1 MRLSSA
7 YPRLLPYAQSRARAG
22 VVPNF
27 TDVILAGRRN
37 VSTSRTSAEA
47 TATEATADADAA
59 AAKLLAKSPA
69 TLHLP
74 KPIFPW
80 RSETELLPRFIPG
93 TPEYAKDIRVPAT
106 FRSIVAFCF
115 LNVPWYQLLFTGN
128 AHEEDIAHSTSWAFA
143 QAVAGVVSD
152 VYQVPLADIALDD
165 KVNFQFPPPDGGA
178 VLEGDDK
185 NKDKSSEGESMLA
198 RPLRNLFES
207 AHESGKSQLRI
218 RLEMQ
223 PKSVMF
229 HSMFALPFVSRA
241 AVEKD
246 PSLLEKTYRNM
257 RLMRSNPQEGFR
269 NVYKGVEEQQNKN
282 GKLSTTVEVQVLV
295 ECDEIFQVVDLNTG
309 VVLQGHEDGLV
320 RSVVHLVRME
330 KTVETYDSNDKF
342 PYYPDIRQGNWQ
354 ITDIDDLLGPKKW
367 YLM

>member
-1 MRLSSA
+1 MRLSSV
-7 YPRLLPYAQSRARAG
+7 YPRLVPYYAQKRAG
-22 VVPNF
+22 IAVN
-27 TDVILAGRRN
+27 TSIADVIFAGRRN
-37 VSTSRTSAEA
+37 VSTTGSTEA
-47 TATEATADADAA
+47 AATADAEAA
-59 AAKLLAKSPA
+59 ELLAKSTA

-74 KPIFPW
+74 RPIFPW
-80 RSETELLPRFIPG
+80 RHETELLPRFIPG
-93 TPEYAKDIRVPAT
+93 TPEYAKDIRVPGT

-115 LNVPWYQLLFTGN
+115 LNVPWYQLMFTGN

-152 VYQVPLADIALDD
+152 VYQIPLTDVALDD
-165 KVNFQFPPPDGGA
+165 KVNFQFPPPEGA
-178 VLEGDDK
+178 VLEGDT
-185 NKDKSSEGESMLA
+185 KDRPDSESMLA
-198 RPLRNLFES
+198 RPLKNLFKS
-207 AHESGKSQLRI
+207 AHESGKHQLKI

-223 PKSVMF
+223 PKSTKF
-229 HSMFALPFVSRA
+229 HSMFALPFVTRA

-246 PSLLEKTYRNM
+246 PSILEKTYRNM
-257 RLMRSNPQEGFR
+257 ALMRSNPREGFQ
-269 NVYKGVEEQQNKN
+269 NVYKGVEEQQKRH

-330 KTVETYDSNDKF
+330 KTVETYDSNDAF
-342 PYYPDIRQGNWQ
+342 PYFPDIRQGNWQ